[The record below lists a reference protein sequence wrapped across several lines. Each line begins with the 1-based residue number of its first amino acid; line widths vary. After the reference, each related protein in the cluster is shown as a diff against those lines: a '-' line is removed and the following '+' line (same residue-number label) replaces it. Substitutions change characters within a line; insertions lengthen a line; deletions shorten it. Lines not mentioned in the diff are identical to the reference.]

1 MASYARPRP
10 PLELPRPGRSAAP
23 FAVLCIAALAFLAAP
38 RLWPAAAIAGGL
50 FGSAGGVRALVARRE
65 LTKVRRAADRLILQ
79 TRPGTSADALV
90 DWRTRELTQPESRH
104 ELQRDIERTLRM
116 LAPGRLPSASPLR
129 RPAARR
135 NAELF
140 RLLADRLG
148 DERPVAARGV
158 VLAAHLLRD
167 AASPLY
173 NENAELLL
181 PRALTRVLSA
191 LEP

>member
-10 PLELPRPGRSAAP
+10 TLDLPRPGRAAAP
-23 FAVLCIAALAFLAAP
+23 FAVLCVAALGFVAAP
-38 RLWPAAAIAGGL
+38 RLWPVAAAAAAL
-50 FGSAGGVRALVARRE
+50 FASAGAVRALVARRD
-65 LTKVRRAADRLILQ
+65 LNGVRRAADRVILQ
-79 TRPGTSADALV
+79 ARPGAGTDALV
-90 DWRTRELTQPESRH
+90 AWRSHELTEPAARQG
-104 ELQRDIERTLRM
+104 LQREVERTLRM

-135 NAELF
+135 NAELL
-140 RLLADRLG
+140 RLVADRLG
-148 DERPVAARGV
+148 DDRPVAARGI
-158 VLAAHLLRD
+158 VLATSLLRD

-173 NENAELLL
+173 NDGAELLL